1 MIIGISG
8 KAGSGK
14 DTAAKM
20 LEVLYANPNIL
31 YEDFSNRKYK
41 NFADIQIV
49 HFADSLKET
58 AQVLFRIGE
67 WETNTQEGKKT
78 TIEWIGKTVRELLQG
93 VGQGLRDAIDPNL
106 WIKVL
111 FRISEWETNT
121 QEGKK
126 TTIDWIGK
134 TIRELLQ
141 GIGQGLR
148 DAIDPNLWVKILF
161 ANTEDWSNYIIAD
174 VRYPNEVYAIKERNG
189 ILLRIDRKGA
199 GAGNHS
205 SETALDNYK
214 EWDVHIENN
223 GSIEDLFEA
232 MRIFTKNYPID

>member
-20 LEVLYANPNIL
+20 LEVLYANPDIS
-31 YEDFSNRKYK
+31 YEDFANKRYK

-78 TIEWIGKTVRELLQG
+78 TINWIGKTV
-93 VGQGLRDAIDPNL
+93 
-106 WIKVL
+106 
-111 FRISEWETNT
+111 
-121 QEGKK
+121 
-126 TTIDWIGK
+126 
-134 TIRELLQ
+134 RELLQ

-161 ANTEDWSNYIIAD
+161 ANTEGWSYYIIAD
-174 VRYPNEVYAIKERNG
+174 VRYPNEVYAIKKRNG
-189 ILLRIDRKGA
+189 VLIRIDRKGA

-223 GSIEDLFEA
+223 GSIEDLFET
-232 MRIFTKNYPID
+232 MKIFIKNYPID

>member
-20 LEVLYANPNIL
+20 LEVLYANPDIS
-31 YEDFSNRKYK
+31 YEDFANKRYK

-49 HFADSLKET
+49 HFADTLKET

-67 WETNTQEGKKT
+67 WETNTQKNKKT
-78 TIEWIGKTVRELLQG
+78 TISWIGKTV
-93 VGQGLRDAIDPNL
+93 
-106 WIKVL
+106 
-111 FRISEWETNT
+111 
-121 QEGKK
+121 
-126 TTIDWIGK
+126 
-134 TIRELLQ
+134 RELLQ

-161 ANTEDWSNYIIAD
+161 ANTKGWSNYIIAD
-174 VRYPNEVYAIKERNG
+174 VRYPNELYAIKERNG

-205 SETALDNYK
+205 SEIALDDYK

-223 GSIEDLFEA
+223 GSLESLFET

>member
-20 LEVLYANPNIL
+20 LEVLYANPDIS
-31 YEDFSNRKYK
+31 YEDFTNKRYK

-78 TIEWIGKTVRELLQG
+78 TINWIGKTV
-93 VGQGLRDAIDPNL
+93 
-106 WIKVL
+106 
-111 FRISEWETNT
+111 
-121 QEGKK
+121 
-126 TTIDWIGK
+126 
-134 TIRELLQ
+134 RELLQ

-161 ANTEDWSNYIIAD
+161 ANTKGWSNYIIAD
-174 VRYPNEVYAIKERNG
+174 VRYPNEVYAIKKRNG
-189 ILLRIDRKGA
+189 VLIRIDRKGA

-232 MRIFTKNYPID
+232 MKIFIKNYPID

>member
-20 LEVLYANPNIL
+20 LEVLYANPDIS
-31 YEDFSNRKYK
+31 YEDFVNKRYK

-78 TIEWIGKTVRELLQG
+78 TINWIGKTV
-93 VGQGLRDAIDPNL
+93 
-106 WIKVL
+106 
-111 FRISEWETNT
+111 
-121 QEGKK
+121 
-126 TTIDWIGK
+126 
-134 TIRELLQ
+134 RELLQ

-174 VRYPNEVYAIKERNG
+174 VRYPNEVYAIKKRNG
-189 ILLRIDRKGA
+189 ILIRIDRKGA

-223 GSIEDLFEA
+223 GSIEDLFET
-232 MRIFTKNYPID
+232 MRIFIKNYPID

>member
-20 LEVLYANPNIL
+20 LEVLYANPDIS

-49 HFADSLKET
+49 HFADILKET
-58 AQVLFRIGE
+58 VQVLVGIGE

-93 VGQGLRDAIDPNL
+93 
-106 WIKVL
+106 
-111 FRISEWETNT
+111 
-121 QEGKK
+121 
-126 TTIDWIGK
+126 
-134 TIRELLQ
+134 
-141 GIGQGLR
+141 IGQGLR

-161 ANTEDWSNYIIAD
+161 ANTEGWSNYIIAD
-174 VRYPNEVYAIKERNG
+174 VRYPNEVYAIKKRNG
-189 ILLRIDRKGA
+189 VLIRIDRKGA

-205 SETALDNYK
+205 SETALDDYK

-223 GSIEDLFEA
+223 GSIEDLFET
-232 MRIFTKNYPID
+232 MKIFIKNYPID

>member
-20 LEVLYANPNIL
+20 LEVLYANPDIS
-31 YEDFSNRKYK
+31 YEDFANKRYK

-78 TIEWIGKTVRELLQG
+78 TINWIGKTV
-93 VGQGLRDAIDPNL
+93 
-106 WIKVL
+106 
-111 FRISEWETNT
+111 
-121 QEGKK
+121 
-126 TTIDWIGK
+126 
-134 TIRELLQ
+134 RELLQ

-161 ANTEDWSNYIIAD
+161 ANTEGWSYYIIAD
-174 VRYPNEVYAIKERNG
+174 VRYPNEVYAIKKRNG
-189 ILLRIDRKGA
+189 VLIRIDRKGA

-232 MRIFTKNYPID
+232 MKIFIKNYPID

>member
-20 LEVLYANPNIL
+20 LEVLYANPNIS
-31 YEDFSNRKYK
+31 YEDFTNRRYK

-49 HFADSLKET
+49 HFADTLKET

-78 TIEWIGKTVRELLQG
+78 TINWIGKTV
-93 VGQGLRDAIDPNL
+93 
-106 WIKVL
+106 
-111 FRISEWETNT
+111 
-121 QEGKK
+121 
-126 TTIDWIGK
+126 
-134 TIRELLQ
+134 RELLQ

-148 DAIDPNLWVKILF
+148 DAIDFDLWVKILF
-161 ANTEDWSNYIIAD
+161 ANTEGWSNYIIAD
-174 VRYPNEVYAIKERNG
+174 VRYPNEIKAIKERNG
-189 ILLRIDRKGA
+189 ILLRIDREGA

-205 SETALDNYK
+205 SETALDDYK
-214 EWDVHIENN
+214 EWDVYIENN
-223 GSIEDLFEA
+223 SSIKDLFEA

>member
-14 DTAAKM
+14 DTAAKI
-20 LEVLYANPNIL
+20 LEVLYANPDIS
-31 YEDFSNRKYK
+31 YEDFVNKRYK

-58 AQVLFRIGE
+58 AQVLFRI
-67 WETNTQEGKKT
+67 
-78 TIEWIGKTVRELLQG
+78 
-93 VGQGLRDAIDPNL
+93 
-106 WIKVL
+106 
-111 FRISEWETNT
+111 SEWETNT

-126 TTIDWIGK
+126 TTINWIGK
-134 TIRELLQ
+134 TVRELLQ

-161 ANTEDWSNYIIAD
+161 ANTEGWSNYIIAD

-189 ILLRIDRKGA
+189 ILLRIYRKGA
-199 GAGNHS
+199 GAGNHNS
-205 SETALDNYK
+205 QTALDDYK

-223 GSIEDLFEA
+223 SSIEDLFET
-232 MRIFTKNYPID
+232 MRIFIKNYPIN

>member
-20 LEVLYANPNIL
+20 LEVLYANPDIS
-31 YEDFSNRKYK
+31 YEDFSNRRYK

-49 HFADSLKET
+49 HFADTLKET

-78 TIEWIGKTVRELLQG
+78 TINWIGKTV
-93 VGQGLRDAIDPNL
+93 
-106 WIKVL
+106 
-111 FRISEWETNT
+111 
-121 QEGKK
+121 
-126 TTIDWIGK
+126 
-134 TIRELLQ
+134 RELLQ

-148 DAIDPNLWVKILF
+148 DAIDFDIWVKILF
-161 ANTEDWSNYIIAD
+161 ANTKGWSNYIIAD
-174 VRYPNEVYAIKERNG
+174 VRYPNEVKAIKERNG
-189 ILLRIDRKGA
+189 ILLRIDRENA

-205 SETALDNYK
+205 SETALDDYK
-214 EWDVHIENN
+214 EWDVHIKNN

>member
-20 LEVLYANPNIL
+20 LEVLYANPDIS
-31 YEDFSNRKYK
+31 YEDFANKRYK

-78 TIEWIGKTVRELLQG
+78 TIDWIGKTV
-93 VGQGLRDAIDPNL
+93 
-106 WIKVL
+106 
-111 FRISEWETNT
+111 
-121 QEGKK
+121 
-126 TTIDWIGK
+126 
-134 TIRELLQ
+134 RELLQ

-148 DAIDPNLWVKILF
+148 DAIDFDIWVKILF
-161 ANTEDWSNYIIAD
+161 ANTEGWSNYIIAD
-174 VRYPNEVYAIKERNG
+174 VRYPNEVYAIKKRNG
-189 ILLRIDRKGA
+189 VLIRIDRKGA

-205 SETALDNYK
+205 SETALDDYK

-232 MRIFTKNYPID
+232 MKIFIKNYPID

>member
-20 LEVLYANPNIL
+20 LEVLYANPDIS
-31 YEDFSNRKYK
+31 YEDFANKRYK

-78 TIEWIGKTVRELLQG
+78 TINWIGKTV
-93 VGQGLRDAIDPNL
+93 
-106 WIKVL
+106 
-111 FRISEWETNT
+111 
-121 QEGKK
+121 
-126 TTIDWIGK
+126 
-134 TIRELLQ
+134 RELLQ

-161 ANTEDWSNYIIAD
+161 ANTEGWSNYIIAD
-174 VRYPNEVYAIKERNG
+174 VRYPNEVYAIKKRNG
-189 ILLRIDRKGA
+189 VLIRIDRKGA

-205 SETALDNYK
+205 SETALDDYK

-232 MRIFTKNYPID
+232 MKIFIKNYSID

>member
-20 LEVLYANPNIL
+20 LEVLYANPDIS
-31 YEDFSNRKYK
+31 YEDFANRRYK

-49 HFADSLKET
+49 HFADTLKET
-58 AQVLFRIGE
+58 AQ
-67 WETNTQEGKKT
+67 
-78 TIEWIGKTVRELLQG
+78 
-93 VGQGLRDAIDPNL
+93 
-106 WIKVL
+106 VL

-126 TTIDWIGK
+126 TTISWIGK
-134 TIRELLQ
+134 TVRELLQ

-161 ANTEDWSNYIIAD
+161 ANTKDWTNIIIAD
-174 VRYPNEVYAIKERNG
+174 VRYPNELEAIKEYGG
-189 ILLRIDRKGA
+189 IRIRIDRKGA

-205 SETALDNYK
+205 SETALDDYK
-214 EWDVHIENN
+214 EWNFHIINN
-223 GSIEDLFEA
+223 SSIEDLFEA

>member
-20 LEVLYANPNIL
+20 LEVLYANPDIS
-31 YEDFSNRKYK
+31 YEDFANKRYK

-78 TIEWIGKTVRELLQG
+78 TINWIGKTV
-93 VGQGLRDAIDPNL
+93 
-106 WIKVL
+106 
-111 FRISEWETNT
+111 
-121 QEGKK
+121 
-126 TTIDWIGK
+126 
-134 TIRELLQ
+134 RELLQ

-161 ANTEDWSNYIIAD
+161 ANTEGWSNYIIAD
-174 VRYPNEVYAIKERNG
+174 VRYPNEVYAIKKRNG
-189 ILLRIDRKGA
+189 ILIRIDRNGA

-205 SETALDNYK
+205 SETALDDYND
-214 EWDVHIENN
+214 WDFHIGNN
-223 GSIEDLFEA
+223 GSLESLFET

>member
-20 LEVLYANPNIL
+20 LEVLYANPDIS
-31 YEDFSNRKYK
+31 YEDFVNKRYK
-41 NFADIQIV
+41 NFADIQIA
-49 HFADSLKET
+49 HFADTLKET

-78 TIEWIGKTVRELLQG
+78 TINWIDKTV
-93 VGQGLRDAIDPNL
+93 
-106 WIKVL
+106 
-111 FRISEWETNT
+111 
-121 QEGKK
+121 
-126 TTIDWIGK
+126 
-134 TIRELLQ
+134 RELLQ

-174 VRYPNEVYAIKERNG
+174 VRYPNEIKAIKERNG
-189 ILLRIDRKGA
+189 ILLRIDRKDA

-205 SETALDNYK
+205 SETALDDYK

-232 MRIFTKNYPID
+232 MKIFIKKYPID

>member
-20 LEVLYANPNIL
+20 LEVLYANPDIS
-31 YEDFSNRKYK
+31 YEDFANTRYK

-49 HFADSLKET
+49 HFADILKET
-58 AQVLFRIGE
+58 VQVLFGIGE

-106 WIKVL
+106 W
-111 FRISEWETNT
+111 
-121 QEGKK
+121 
-126 TTIDWIGK
+126 
-134 TIRELLQ
+134 
-141 GIGQGLR
+141 
-148 DAIDPNLWVKILF
+148 VKILF
-161 ANTEDWSNYIIAD
+161 ANTEGWSNYIIAD
-174 VRYPNEVYAIKERNG
+174 VRYPNEVKAIKERNG

-205 SETALDNYK
+205 SETALDDYK

-232 MRIFTKNYPID
+232 MKIFIKNYPID

>member
-20 LEVLYANPNIL
+20 LEVLYANPDIS
-31 YEDFSNRKYK
+31 YEDFANKRYK

-49 HFADSLKET
+49 HFADSLKEM

-78 TIEWIGKTVRELLQG
+78 TINRIGKTV
-93 VGQGLRDAIDPNL
+93 
-106 WIKVL
+106 
-111 FRISEWETNT
+111 
-121 QEGKK
+121 
-126 TTIDWIGK
+126 
-134 TIRELLQ
+134 RELLQ

-161 ANTEDWSNYIIAD
+161 ANTEGWSNYIIAD

-205 SETALDNYK
+205 SETALDDYK

>member
-20 LEVLYANPNIL
+20 LEVLYANPAIS
-31 YEDFSNRKYK
+31 YEDFVNKRYK

-49 HFADSLKET
+49 HFADTLKET

-78 TIEWIGKTVRELLQG
+78 TINWIGKTV
-93 VGQGLRDAIDPNL
+93 
-106 WIKVL
+106 
-111 FRISEWETNT
+111 
-121 QEGKK
+121 
-126 TTIDWIGK
+126 
-134 TIRELLQ
+134 RELLQ

-161 ANTEDWSNYIIAD
+161 ANTEGWSNYIIAD

-189 ILLRIDRKGA
+189 ILLRIDRKSA

>member
-20 LEVLYANPNIL
+20 LEVLYANPDIS
-31 YEDFSNRKYK
+31 YEDFANKRYK

-78 TIEWIGKTVRELLQG
+78 TINWIGKTV
-93 VGQGLRDAIDPNL
+93 
-106 WIKVL
+106 
-111 FRISEWETNT
+111 
-121 QEGKK
+121 
-126 TTIDWIGK
+126 
-134 TIRELLQ
+134 RELLQ

-174 VRYPNEVYAIKERNG
+174 VRYPNEIYAIKKRNG
-189 ILLRIDRKGA
+189 VLIRIDRKGA

-205 SETALDNYK
+205 SETALDDYK
-214 EWDVHIENN
+214 EWDIHIENN
-223 GSIEDLFEA
+223 NSIEDLFEA

>member
-20 LEVLYANPNIL
+20 LEVLYANPDIS
-31 YEDFSNRKYK
+31 YEDFANKKYK

-58 AQVLFRIGE
+58 TQVLFRIGE

-78 TIEWIGKTVRELLQG
+78 TINWIGKTV
-93 VGQGLRDAIDPNL
+93 
-106 WIKVL
+106 
-111 FRISEWETNT
+111 
-121 QEGKK
+121 
-126 TTIDWIGK
+126 
-134 TIRELLQ
+134 RELLQ

-161 ANTEDWSNYIIAD
+161 ANTEGWTNYIIAD
-174 VRYPNEVYAIKERNG
+174 VRYPNEIKAIKERNG

-205 SETALDNYK
+205 SEIALDDYK
-214 EWDVHIENN
+214 EWNVHIENN

>member
-20 LEVLYANPNIL
+20 LEVLYANPDIS
-31 YEDFSNRKYK
+31 YEDFVNKRYK

-78 TIEWIGKTVRELLQG
+78 TINWIGKTV
-93 VGQGLRDAIDPNL
+93 
-106 WIKVL
+106 
-111 FRISEWETNT
+111 
-121 QEGKK
+121 
-126 TTIDWIGK
+126 
-134 TIRELLQ
+134 RELLQ

-161 ANTEDWSNYIIAD
+161 ANTEGWSNYIIAD
-174 VRYPNEVYAIKERNG
+174 VRYPNEIKAIKERNG

-205 SETALDNYK
+205 SETALDDYK

-232 MRIFTKNYPID
+232 MKIFIKNYPID

>member
-20 LEVLYANPNIL
+20 LEVLYANPDIS
-31 YEDFSNRKYK
+31 YEDFANKRYK

-78 TIEWIGKTVRELLQG
+78 TIDWIGKTV
-93 VGQGLRDAIDPNL
+93 
-106 WIKVL
+106 
-111 FRISEWETNT
+111 
-121 QEGKK
+121 
-126 TTIDWIGK
+126 
-134 TIRELLQ
+134 RELLQ

-148 DAIDPNLWVKILF
+148 DAIDFDLWVKILF

-174 VRYPNEVYAIKERNG
+174 VRYPNEIKAIKERNG
-189 ILLRIDRKGA
+189 ILLRIDRKDA

-223 GSIEDLFEA
+223 SSIEDLFEA
-232 MRIFTKNYPID
+232 IRIFTKNYPID

>member
-20 LEVLYANPNIL
+20 LEVLYANPDIS
-31 YEDFSNRKYK
+31 YEDFVNKRYK
-41 NFADIQIV
+41 NFADILIV
-49 HFADSLKET
+49 HFADALKET
-58 AQVLFRIGE
+58 AQVLFRLGE

-78 TIEWIGKTVRELLQG
+78 TINWIGKTV
-93 VGQGLRDAIDPNL
+93 
-106 WIKVL
+106 
-111 FRISEWETNT
+111 
-121 QEGKK
+121 
-126 TTIDWIGK
+126 
-134 TIRELLQ
+134 RELLQ

-148 DAIDPNLWVKILF
+148 DAIDFDLWVKILF
-161 ANTEDWSNYIIAD
+161 ANTKGWSNYIIAD
-174 VRYPNEVYAIKERNG
+174 VRYPNEIKAIKERNG

-205 SETALDNYK
+205 SETALDDYK

-232 MRIFTKNYPID
+232 MRIFIKNYPID

>member
-20 LEVLYANPNIL
+20 LEVLYANPDIS

-49 HFADSLKET
+49 HFADILKET
-58 AQVLFRIGE
+58 VQVLFGIGE

-106 WIKVL
+106 WIK
-111 FRISEWETNT
+111 
-121 QEGKK
+121 
-126 TTIDWIGK
+126 
-134 TIRELLQ
+134 
-141 GIGQGLR
+141 
-148 DAIDPNLWVKILF
+148 ALF
-161 ANTEDWSNYIIAD
+161 ANTKNWSNYIIAD
-174 VRYPNEVYAIKERNG
+174 VRYPNEVDAIKERNG
-189 ILLRIDRKGA
+189 VLLRINRKDA

-205 SETALDNYK
+205 SEIVLDNYK
-214 EWDVHIENN
+214 EWDLVIDNN
-223 GSIEDLFEA
+223 STKEDLFN
-232 MRIFTKNYPID
+232 ILKKIVQKYPIN

>member
-20 LEVLYANPNIL
+20 LEVLYANPDIS
-31 YEDFSNRKYK
+31 YEDFANKRYK

-78 TIEWIGKTVRELLQG
+78 TINWIGKTV
-93 VGQGLRDAIDPNL
+93 
-106 WIKVL
+106 
-111 FRISEWETNT
+111 
-121 QEGKK
+121 
-126 TTIDWIGK
+126 
-134 TIRELLQ
+134 RELLQ

-161 ANTEDWSNYIIAD
+161 ANTEGWSNYIIAD
-174 VRYPNEVYAIKERNG
+174 VRYPNEVYAIKKRNG
-189 ILLRIDRKGA
+189 VLIRIDRKGA

-214 EWDVHIENN
+214 EWNVHIENN

-232 MRIFTKNYPID
+232 MKIFIKNYPID

>member
-20 LEVLYANPNIL
+20 LEVLYANPDIS
-31 YEDFSNRKYK
+31 YEDFANKRYK

-58 AQVLFRIGE
+58 TQVLFRIGE

-78 TIEWIGKTVRELLQG
+78 TINWIGKTV
-93 VGQGLRDAIDPNL
+93 
-106 WIKVL
+106 
-111 FRISEWETNT
+111 
-121 QEGKK
+121 
-126 TTIDWIGK
+126 
-134 TIRELLQ
+134 RELLQ

-148 DAIDPNLWVKILF
+148 DAIDPNLWIKILF
-161 ANTEDWSNYIIAD
+161 ANTEGWSNYIIAD
-174 VRYPNEVYAIKERNG
+174 VRYPNELYAIKERNG
-189 ILLRIDRKGA
+189 ILLRIDRKDA

-205 SETALDNYK
+205 SETALDDYK

-223 GSIEDLFEA
+223 SSIEDLFES
-232 MRIFTKNYPID
+232 MRIFIKNYPID

>member
-20 LEVLYANPNIL
+20 LEVLYANPDIS
-31 YEDFSNRKYK
+31 YEDFANKRYK

-78 TIEWIGKTVRELLQG
+78 TINWIGKTV
-93 VGQGLRDAIDPNL
+93 
-106 WIKVL
+106 
-111 FRISEWETNT
+111 
-121 QEGKK
+121 
-126 TTIDWIGK
+126 
-134 TIRELLQ
+134 RELLQ

-189 ILLRIDRKGA
+189 VLIRIDRKGA

-232 MRIFTKNYPID
+232 MKIFIKNYPID

>member
-20 LEVLYANPNIL
+20 LEVLYANPDIS

-49 HFADSLKET
+49 HFADILKET
-58 AQVLFRIGE
+58 VQVLFGIGE

-106 WIKVL
+106 WIK
-111 FRISEWETNT
+111 
-121 QEGKK
+121 
-126 TTIDWIGK
+126 
-134 TIRELLQ
+134 
-141 GIGQGLR
+141 
-148 DAIDPNLWVKILF
+148 ALF
-161 ANTEDWSNYIIAD
+161 ANTENWSNYIIAD
-174 VRYPNEVYAIKERNG
+174 VRYPNELDAIKERNG
-189 ILLRIDRKGA
+189 VLLRIDRKDA
-199 GAGNHS
+199 GVGNHS
-205 SETALDNYK
+205 SEIALDDYK

-232 MRIFTKNYPID
+232 MRIFTKNYPSD

>member
-20 LEVLYANPNIL
+20 LEVLYANPDIS
-31 YEDFSNRKYK
+31 YEDFANKKYK

-58 AQVLFRIGE
+58 TQVLFRIGE

-78 TIEWIGKTVRELLQG
+78 TINWIGKTV
-93 VGQGLRDAIDPNL
+93 
-106 WIKVL
+106 
-111 FRISEWETNT
+111 
-121 QEGKK
+121 
-126 TTIDWIGK
+126 
-134 TIRELLQ
+134 RELLQ

-161 ANTEDWSNYIIAD
+161 ANTEGWTNYIIAD
-174 VRYPNEVYAIKERNG
+174 VRYPNEIKAIKERNG

-205 SETALDNYK
+205 SEIALDDYK

-232 MRIFTKNYPID
+232 MKIFIKNYPID

>member
-20 LEVLYANPNIL
+20 LEVLYANPDIS

-49 HFADSLKET
+49 HFADILKET
-58 AQVLFRIGE
+58 VQVLFGIGE

-106 WIKVL
+106 WIK
-111 FRISEWETNT
+111 
-121 QEGKK
+121 
-126 TTIDWIGK
+126 
-134 TIRELLQ
+134 
-141 GIGQGLR
+141 
-148 DAIDPNLWVKILF
+148 ALF
-161 ANTEDWSNYIIAD
+161 ANTKNWSNYIIAD
-174 VRYPNEVYAIKERNG
+174 VRYPNEVDAIKERNG
-189 ILLRIDRKGA
+189 VLLRINRKDA

-214 EWDVHIENN
+214 EWDLVIDNN
-223 GSIEDLFEA
+223 STKEDLFN
-232 MRIFTKNYPID
+232 ILKKIVQKYPIN

>member
-20 LEVLYANPNIL
+20 LEVLYANPDIS
-31 YEDFSNRKYK
+31 YEDFVNKRYK

-78 TIEWIGKTVRELLQG
+78 TINWIGKTVRELLQK
-93 VGQGLRDAIDPNL
+93 VGQGLRDAIDPDL
-106 WIKVL
+106 WIK
-111 FRISEWETNT
+111 
-121 QEGKK
+121 
-126 TTIDWIGK
+126 
-134 TIRELLQ
+134 
-141 GIGQGLR
+141 
-148 DAIDPNLWVKILF
+148 ALF
-161 ANTEDWSNYIIAD
+161 ANTEGWSNYIIAD
-174 VRYPNEVYAIKERNG
+174 VRYPNELYAIKERNG

>member
-20 LEVLYANPNIL
+20 LEVLYANPDIS
-31 YEDFSNRKYK
+31 YEDFANKRYK

-78 TIEWIGKTVRELLQG
+78 TINWIGKTVRELLQE
-93 VGQGLRDAIDPNL
+93 VGQGLRDAVDPNL
-106 WIKVL
+106 WIK
-111 FRISEWETNT
+111 
-121 QEGKK
+121 
-126 TTIDWIGK
+126 
-134 TIRELLQ
+134 
-141 GIGQGLR
+141 
-148 DAIDPNLWVKILF
+148 ALF

-174 VRYPNEVYAIKERNG
+174 VRYPNELEAIKERDG
-189 ILLRIDRKGA
+189 VLIRIDRNGA

-205 SETALDNYK
+205 SETALDDYND
-214 EWDVHIENN
+214 WDVHIENN
-223 GSIEDLFEA
+223 GSLESLFEN

>member
-20 LEVLYANPNIL
+20 LEVLYANPDIS
-31 YEDFSNRKYK
+31 YEDFVNKRYK
-41 NFADIQIV
+41 NFTDIQIV

-58 AQVLFRIGE
+58 AQVLFRI
-67 WETNTQEGKKT
+67 
-78 TIEWIGKTVRELLQG
+78 
-93 VGQGLRDAIDPNL
+93 
-106 WIKVL
+106 
-111 FRISEWETNT
+111 SEWETNT

-126 TTIDWIGK
+126 TTINWIGK
-134 TIRELLQ
+134 TVRELLQ

-161 ANTEDWSNYIIAD
+161 ANTEGWSNYIIAD

-189 ILLRIDRKGA
+189 VLIRIDRKGA

-232 MRIFTKNYPID
+232 MKIFIKKYPID